1 MITQVSFPSLPTLP
15 DAVEERKEKQA
26 APTSAPV
33 KTENTPKVVP
43 CTAATATTSVTVTAP
58 APTPPAL
65 KPVSAAPIS
74 SSPALALPNL
84 ANVDLAK
91 ISSILSSLTSVMKN
105 TGEC

>member
-1 MITQVSFPSLPTLP
+1 MVLVLFSPLS

-26 APTSAPV
+26 VPASAPT
-33 KTENTPKVVP
+33 KTESVPKAVP
-43 CTAATATTSVTVTAP
+43 STAAAGTTSVTVTTP
-58 APTPPAL
+58 AQTPLTPPAP
-65 KPVSAAPIS
+65 KVVSAAPVPP
-74 SSPALALPNL
+74 SPALALPNL